1 MSPPRRTDST
11 VTPSPPT
18 HRSRPGHN
26 LSRRTFIAA
35 GGTAALVSMGGCT
48 AVMDYFGDLALQ
60 DVNVFN
66 GADTPVNGAIDIVDP
81 NGDVV
86 LEETFD
92 LEKAADEDEENQDAD
107 SIALYE
113 DIWTDAGD
121 YEVSI
126 ELEGDAFDTELDVG
140 ETFQNDSNDT
150 GTETNRTSEND
161 STDTGA
167 ETNRTSEN
175 DSNDAGTGI
184 ETESVNGSSDTG
196 TVTIFDTEIV
206 TVDDPE
212 EEHLAVG
219 LAREGSAELISF
231 HVIENFSDLEDE
243 FE

>member
-35 GGTAALVSMGGCT
+35 GGTAALVSMAGCT

-66 GADTPVNGAIDIVDP
+66 GADTPVNGTIDIVDP

-113 DIWTDAGD
+113 DVWTDAGD

-140 ETFQNDSNDT
+140 ETFQNDS
-150 GTETNRTSEND
+150 
-161 STDTGA
+161 TDTGA

-175 DSNDAGTGI
+175 NSNDAGTGI